1 MVSMKYL
8 IDYLN
13 DYSIEN
19 DQVQSL
25 RKYVSRDGFVVLSNK
40 EFVAIIDYFKKF
52 PQDFEDMIP
61 LMTDNNSNYIC
72 VYIRGRFKNAVC
84 FLSHD
89 EIDLYPKFKNISSLI
104 NAINENQN
112 AWDFFG
118 FSDKVFDFSE
128 AGIV

>member
-52 PQDFEDMIP
+52 SQDFEDMIP